1 MVLVQTWAAGAG
13 TLGSPPPRLL
23 RSRSQSQNQTV
34 VLAEEAVPFGLAAV
48 AAAPAGMMT
57 TGGVS
62 PIETEGL
69 APEVEDPV
77 LEVEDLTPGALTPAS
92 LAPGAAV

>member
-1 MVLVQTWAAGAG
+1 
-13 TLGSPPPRLL
+13 
-23 RSRSQSQNQTV
+23 
-34 VLAEEAVPFGLAAV
+34 
-48 AAAPAGMMT
+48 MMT

>member
-23 RSRSQSQNQTV
+23 RSRSQNQTV
-34 VLAEEAVPFGLAAV
+34 VLAEEAVPSGLAAV

-62 PIETEGL
+62 PIETEDL
-69 APEVEDPV
+69 APEVEGPV